1 MGLFEERFK
10 LNLKFMSSS
19 RRLAIITIVG
29 LSISIAM
36 VSQNI
41 LFLNNFRN
49 TAFNEFSN
57 NISNTYIDTQIDNV
71 VWSDLT
77 LEVFLASTIEDEIRN
92 SNMDP
97 SVLAY
102 QNWLTFRFFYLIL
115 EDQITSERDYYDTFI
130 VGVNQSYLDFLDPLI
145 SEGRAPG
152 IGEYCIVTDTPTIE
166 GTNLALNDSY
176 EAYIQIDK
184 SSTARESETLGIGFA
199 GQFLEFSGIINIDDI
214 IFGSLPIPTELS
226 GLVDL
231 VLGLGKNLVITN
243 FLNLPTLLQ
252 FISLSQGE
260 FSLMGRIGFN
270 LEEFSVFQLDNH
282 IRSLQIF
289 TNNLQE
295 SLINLVNFYSEDHN
309 PELTIYPY
317 ILPLL
322 SNFRREYRVF
332 QIFLLAFMLP
342 TLGMSL
348 TLTSFASNQVKKQ
361 RDIHISNYH
370 QRGASRQML
379 FLFMLFELIVFSILA
394 VFIGFLIGWPYTLV
408 AMKSD
413 NFFSFTKEATIPE
426 IPNEISWLVIGI
438 CLGLGFAIAWLS
450 NIFSL
455 WRKTKTTV
463 EEAMQ
468 ERVERK
474 PFWERFYIDIFLLVV
489 GFVMFITSINQIE
502 SGTATALEFAFYF
515 AAPSP
520 IFIIIGAI
528 MLITR
533 IYPHFIRGVS
543 NLIFKIPK
551 LELSAVSARNAI
563 RRRGST
569 TRTIILMTLTFALT
583 VASMI
588 IPDSYKSF
596 DVEDSYYELGAD
608 IVVEGVEILNP
619 NYKETIKEI
628 EGIEA
633 SSYISILEVSDTE
646 SGLLYSIK
654 IMGVE
659 LDNYSKVAYQEP
671 EYTSELGIDALLSS
685 IGEETDVIGQRN
697 QIELLNLGAN
707 NTFTFKNFADINGT
721 VGYVNYALGIVGL
734 YDYWPTLYERIPQ
747 PTDKEINIGLIGNL
761 SLPYLVARNDFDV
774 EGKLFVKVE
783 EGYSISEVARQ
794 IELYTR
800 HETNNIEELL
810 LISEGSLKATVLYGA
825 LNSSFIVSM
834 LIASATLITM
844 MFVQG
849 IEREKEIAILKSFGI
864 NKRQMFLFF
873 ISEAIIILLFTMI
886 VGIGLGIGTSVMIMK
901 ILRIGA
907 TLPQHEMIYPFIK
920 LIWTTLAIFGCGL
933 ISTIVPIIINTR
945 KKIGGAMRSI

>member
-49 TAFNEFSN
+49 TAFNEFSI
-57 NISNTYIDTQIDNV
+57 NISNAQIDTQIDNV
-71 VWSDLT
+71 VWSDIT
-77 LEVFLASTIEDEIRN
+77 LERFLVSTVENEIEN
-92 SNMDP
+92 SNMNP
-97 SVLAY
+97 SILSY
-102 QNWLTFRFFYLIL
+102 QNWVTFRFFYLIL
-115 EDQITSERDYYDTFI
+115 EDQMTSERNYFDTFI
-130 VGVNQSYLDFLDPLI
+130 VGVNQSYLNFLGPLI
-145 SEGRAPG
+145 SEGRAP
-152 IGEYCIVTDTPTIE
+152 IAGEYCIVTDTPTIE
-166 GTNLALNDSY
+166 ETNLGINDTF
-176 EAYIQIDK
+176 EAYIQIDET
-184 SSTARESETLGIGFA
+184 STARDSETLGIGFA
-199 GQFLEFSGIINIDDI
+199 GQFLEFAGIINIDDI
-214 IFGSLPIPTELS
+214 IFGALPIPTELA
-226 GLVDL
+226 GLVNL
-231 VLGLGKNLVITN
+231 VLGLGKNLIITN
-243 FLNLPTLLQ
+243 FLNLPSLLQ
-252 FISLSQGE
+252 FISLSYGE

-270 LEEFSVFQLDNH
+270 LEEFNVFQLDNH

-295 SLINLVNFYSEDHN
+295 SLFDLVNTFAWRRN
-309 PELTIYPY
+309 PEISIYPY

-322 SNFRREYRVF
+322 SNFRREYRIF

-342 TLGMSL
+342 SLGMSL
-348 TLTSFASNQVKKQ
+348 TLTAFASNQVKKQ
-361 RDIHISNYH
+361 RNIHIHNFH

-379 FLFMLFELIVFSILA
+379 FLFMFFELIIFSILA
-394 VFIGFLIGWPYTLV
+394 VLIGFLIGWPYTLV

-426 IPNEISWLVIGI
+426 IPADINWLVIGI
-438 CLGLGFAIAWLS
+438 CLAIGFAIAWLS

-463 EEAMQ
+463 EEVMQ
-468 ERVERK
+468 ERVEGK
-474 PFWERFYIDIFLLVV
+474 PFWERFYIDIFFLAVGLL
-489 GFVMFITSINQIE
+489 MFIISINQIK
-502 SGTATALEFAFYF
+502 SGTTTALEFALYF

-520 IFIIIGAI
+520 IFIIIGSI

-533 IYPHFIRGVS
+533 IYPYFIRGVS
-543 NLIFKIPK
+543 NIIFKIPK

-588 IPDSYKSF
+588 IPDSYRAY

-608 IVVEGVEILNP
+608 IVVEGVEVLNP
-619 NYKETIKEI
+619 NYKESIKEI

-633 SSYISILEVSDTE
+633 SSYVSILEVSDTE

-685 IGEETDVIGQRN
+685 IVEETDVIGQRN
-697 QIELLNLGAN
+697 QIELLNLGSN

-721 VGYVNYALGIVGL
+721 VGFVDYTLEIVDL
-734 YDYWPTLYERIPQ
+734 FEYWPTLYERVPQ
-747 PTDKEINIGLIGNL
+747 ATDKDINIGLIGNL
-761 SLPYLVARNDFDV
+761 SLPYLVARHDFDV
-774 EGKLFVKVE
+774 EGKMYIKVKN
-783 EGYSISEVARQ
+783 GYSINEVAQQ

-800 HETNNIEELL
+800 HETSNVEELL

-825 LNSSFIVSM
+825 LNSSFIVSL

-844 MFVQG
+844 MIVQG
-849 IEREKEIAILKSFGI
+849 LEREREIAILKSFGI
-864 NKRQMFLFF
+864 NTKQMFLFF

-886 VGIGLGIGTSVMIMK
+886 IGIVLGFGTSVMIMK
-901 ILRIGA
+901 ILKIGT
-907 TLPQHEMIYPFIK
+907 TLPQHEMIYPFI
-920 LIWTTLAIFGCGL
+920 I
-933 ISTIVPIIINTR
+933 
-945 KKIGGAMRSI
+945 